1 MSTDENGDTVRGTL
15 VLSPRYMVLLIDKK
29 IREFK
34 EDSVVPVNTFV
45 VDEYNAKIIGN
56 KANKYVISRD
66 KETLKRYE
74 YMWERRRDE

>member
-1 MSTDENGDTVRGTL
+1 MATHRQHYVPQMYLKNFASNKMCY
-15 VLSPRYMVLLIDKK
+15 VLDMH
-29 IREFK
+29 
-34 EDSVVPVNTFV
+34 
-45 VDEYNAKIIGN
+45 EYNAKIIGN